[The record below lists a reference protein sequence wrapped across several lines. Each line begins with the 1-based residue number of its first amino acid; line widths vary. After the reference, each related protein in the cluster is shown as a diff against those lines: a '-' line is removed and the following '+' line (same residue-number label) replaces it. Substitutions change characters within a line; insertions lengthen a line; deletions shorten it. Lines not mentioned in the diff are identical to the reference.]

1 MPAYDT
7 VLETYA
13 TYAWRTTSVYQRIPA
28 YTSVYQRIPAY
39 TSVWVIIFD
48 TLAYASTIRYS
59 VIPPWAIIAY

>member
-28 YTSVYQRIPAY
+28 YTSVHQRTQAY
-39 TSVWVIIFD
+39 EW
-48 TLAYASTIRYS
+48 
-59 VIPPWAIIAY
+59 

>member
-13 TYAWRTTSVYQRIPA
+13 TYAWRTTSVYQRIPT
-28 YTSVYQRIPAY
+28 YTSVHKRM
-39 TSVWVIIFD
+39 SDIFY

>member
-28 YTSVYQRIPAY
+28 YTSVHQRMSANF
-39 TSVWVIIFD
+39 W
-48 TLAYASTIRYS
+48 YAGIR
-59 VIPPWAIIAY
+59 